1 MPYTAA
7 DADKFKQGLSKK
19 GKRRWATI
27 ANSALET
34 CMEAGGNEKDC
45 GARAVKIANSK
56 FDEREP
62 WNGIHGLRK
71 LNANNFPRTA
81 AERYCAGMPAGA
93 VQIFMAIFERNEQA
107 GPKRAADA
115 AWAALHNA
123 GWSKDREGNW
133 MSQGTAK
140 VNGKSF
146 TFTKNTPKD
155 PVDNHYHEAFYDE
168 NGNGATT
175 VAGTPPHQHRIWDFR
190 AQDFYHYDP
199 DTRKEFISVHPG
211 SLAFKGFGEVGECEM
226 EIFRVGTHNGNEFNE
241 EDLVEIAENFK
252 LLKEEVRPKLKI
264 THRDEQEKIGGLASY
279 GDIVEVFLKRVD
291 EGPQRLFARV
301 INIPKEVLD
310 FIKDRRFPER
320 SIEIYP
326 SFKLG
331 TKPDAPT
338 YNNVLK
344 AIALLGHEMPA
355 VTGMA
360 PIALEECLECQGTA
374 CFREQVQVK
383 AQTQKPKVDEKKLS
397 DLAGR
402 MKNFKSL
409 IETEKEV
416 IRQ

>member
-1 MPYTAA
+1 MPYAAA
-7 DADKFKQGLSKK
+7 DADKFKEGLSKK

-27 ANSALET
+27 ANSALES
-34 CMEAGGNEKDC
+34 CIEQGGDSKKCEE
-45 GARAVKIANSK
+45 RAVRIANSK
-56 FDEREP
+56 FEEREP
-62 WNGIHGLRK
+62 WNGIHGLKGLDPR
-71 LNANNFPRTA
+71 AFPNSA
-81 AERYCAGMPAGA
+81 GAKFCNGMPLDAA
-93 VQIFMAIFERNEQA
+93 RVFIAIFDHVEKTDIK
-107 GPKRAADA
+107 GAASA

-155 PVDNHYHEAFYDE
+155 PLDGHVHECFYDE

-175 VAGTPPHQHRIWDFR
+175 VAGTPPHQHRVWDFR
-190 AQDFYHYDP
+190 IQDFYHYDP
-199 DTRKEFISVHPG
+199 DTRKEYFSIHPG
-211 SLAFKGFGEVGECEM
+211 SMAFKGFGELGECEM
-226 EIFRVGTHNGNEFNE
+226 EIFRAGTHNGSDFDEA
-241 EDLVEIAENFK
+241 DLIEIAENFK
-252 LLKEEVRPKLKI
+252 LLKDEVRPKLKI

-291 EGPQRLFARV
+291 EGPQRLFARI

-310 FIKDRRFPER
+310 FIKERRFPER

-383 AQTQKPKVDEKKLS
+383 AQTQKPKVDDKKLS